1 MRWVPVGLF
10 VVAACRDPGPVAS
23 APLSEVDDS
32 EPSIGASAWRVW
44 QIPETGY
51 YVHRL
56 ALRRVSAAGLKNPAC
71 ALQLVEVT
79 GYDHQPQ
86 HLLLRRFEE
95 TRGPCRP
102 STSTLTVPLDARY
115 WSAAAAGDL
124 DGDGLDELAAGA
136 FADASGSR
144 KSGEIVVAR
153 GTDVDLEHP
162 ITLDLPYSVASLAI
176 GDVTGDGTPDLVVGT
191 LGTRAGPLPP
201 PTRVGTRA
209 ITTTKRPDLSGP
221 VQVYDGAAIRGAL
234 DAKLPFVDLPVAT
247 LPCAQGALALAL
259 SDVDGDGALDVVS
272 AGPIMTVTFGP
283 LGGDAAPRELVLPW
297 SRQARGTS
305 AGDPGCAIGQRDA
318 EGKPL
323 PVAHALDL
331 LHRVNALGVH
341 ETWVVAAESCFNSA
355 ECGAVMRDFAVD
367 VWRITAEGADAVRVE
382 SVPLDVGIVSV
393 ARFADVDVDGAAD
406 LLLGRMTSP
415 RAGAQGCGDGGLAS
429 DLIGCM
435 GAGPMWL
442 RGTSRGDAAAWGPSP
457 IEVPLRGATTTTA
470 DLRFMP
476 MATAMVPVGASRPSV
491 EVETR
496 HPSTRVLSFVGQGE
510 VTAVRVRM
518 GSELGPEVPV
528 AHGIGDRW
536 VSIRGPLPPFPLFAT
551 WKVVLRPDFLIA
563 SSNPIPGPSNGVF
576 YVAPPTSE

>member
-1 MRWVPVGLF
+1 MPVGLF
-10 VVAACRDPGPVAS
+10 VVAACRDPGPATLEPPPTEVEGGALAS
-23 APLSEVDDS
+23 
-32 EPSIGASAWRVW
+32 GALDWRVW
-44 QIPETGY
+44 QIAENGY
-51 YVHRL
+51 FVHRL
-56 ALRRVSAAGLKNPAC
+56 ALRKIAATGLKNPAC

-102 STSTLTVPLDARY
+102 SASTLTVPLDARY
-115 WSAAAAGDL
+115 WSAAVAGDF
-124 DGDGLDELAAGA
+124 DGDGLDELAAAA

-144 KSGEIVVAR
+144 RSGEIVVAR
-153 GTDVDLEHP
+153 GSDVDLEHP
-162 ITLDLPYSVASLAI
+162 IAIDLPYAVASLAI

-209 ITTTKRPDLSGP
+209 ITTTKRPDLNGP
-221 VQVYDGAAIRGAL
+221 VQVYDGVGIRAAL
-234 DAKLPFVDLPVAT
+234 DAHLPFADLPVAT

-259 SDVDGDGALDVVS
+259 GDVDGDGALDVIS
-272 AGPIMTVTFGP
+272 AGPIMTVSFGP
-283 LGGDAAPRELVLPW
+283 LGGDAAPRGLVLPW
-297 SRQARGTS
+297 SRRAR
-305 AGDPGCAIGQRDA
+305 AGASGDDTGCAVGQRDA

-323 PVAHALDL
+323 PVAHALDVL
-331 LHRVNALGVH
+331 YRADASGTR
-341 ETWVVAAESCFNSA
+341 ETLVVAAESCFNSG

-367 VWRITAEGADAVRVE
+367 VWRIAAGAASEVRVE

-415 RAGAQGCGDGGLAS
+415 RAGPAGCGDGGIAS
-429 DLIGCM
+429 EAIGCM

-442 RGTSRGDAAAWGPSP
+442 RGDAAGDAGPWGVLPV
-457 IEVPLRGATTTTA
+457 ELPLRGATTTTA
-470 DLRFMP
+470 EVRFMP
-476 MATAMVPVGASRPSV
+476 MTTAIVPVGASRPSV

-496 HPSTRVLSFVGQGE
+496 HAPARVLSYLGQGE
-510 VTAVRVRM
+510 VMAVSVRM
-518 GSELGPEVPV
+518 GSELGPEVPA
-528 AHGIGDRW
+528 AHRVGERW
-536 VSIRGPLPPFPLFAT
+536 ASLRGPLPQFPLFAT

-563 SSNPIPGPSNGVF
+563 SSNPIPGASNGVF
-576 YVAPPTSE
+576 YVATPTSE